1 MSDFD
6 TSNIADEDQVE
17 ITDLDPQDED
27 DGSSASLSFVL
38 LKHARKAPLF
48 ANTRA
53 RSTTLALLICV
64 FVLLFLVQPD
74 LPSIQALR
82 TRAPAQSS
90 SLPGQS
96 PLFIIGGSPVK
107 QVTWIKISNGF
118 EIVRQA
124 PAGVIVWYHCKLLNW
139 HVSRKYQLPKM
150 FICK

>member
-6 TSNIADEDQVE
+6 ISNIQDEDQVE
-17 ITDLDPQDED
+17 ITDLEPQD

-38 LKHARKAPLF
+38 LKLARKAPLF
-48 ANTRA
+48 ANTRV
-53 RSTTLALLICV
+53 RSTTLALLACV

-74 LPSIQALR
+74 LPSNQALR
-82 TRAPAQSS
+82 TRVPAQSS

-96 PLFIIGGSPVK
+96 PLFIVDGSSVK
-107 QVTWIKISNGF
+107 QVTWIKVSNGV

-124 PAGVIVWYHCKLLNW
+124 PAGVIVWHHCKLLNW
-139 HVSRKYQLPKM
+139 HVPRKYQRPII

>member
-6 TSNIADEDQVE
+6 FSNIQDEDQVE
-17 ITDLDPQDED
+17 ITDLEPQD
-27 DGSSASLSFVL
+27 DGSSASLSLVL
-38 LKHARKAPLF
+38 LKLARKIPLIS
-48 ANTRA
+48 NTRA

-74 LPSIQALR
+74 LPSNQALR
-82 TRAPAQSS
+82 TRVPTQSS

-96 PLFIIGGSPVK
+96 PLFIVDGSSVK
-107 QVTWIKISNGF
+107 QVIWIKISNGV

-124 PAGVIVWYHCKLLNW
+124 PAGVIVWHHCKFLNW
-139 HVSRKYQLPKM
+139 HVPRKYQRPLI